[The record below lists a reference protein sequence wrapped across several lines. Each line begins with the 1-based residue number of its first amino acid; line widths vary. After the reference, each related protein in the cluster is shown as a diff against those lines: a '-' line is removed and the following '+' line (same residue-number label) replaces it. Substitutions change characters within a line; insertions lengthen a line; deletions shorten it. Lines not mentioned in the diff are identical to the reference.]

1 MNYFNSLYCFRPFFL
16 YIAFHDPHRCGHTQ
30 PQFGAFCEK
39 FGNGMPGMGI
49 IPDWKPVCYNLSQ
62 IQIPYFLPKT
72 NQTKVEISAQY
83 TTISRLDQGDLNLQF
98 HFH

>member
-1 MNYFNSLYCFRPFFL
+1 
-16 YIAFHDPHRCGHTQ
+16 
-30 PQFGAFCEK
+30 
-39 FGNGMPGMGI
+39 MGI

-98 HFH
+98 YFH